1 MASEANIG
9 KARQSAASRHS
20 MHCEITLSLSL
31 ESNSLN
37 LTSMVSPSNPVASQM
52 PTIIVGVADYKIST
66 EPSTFLA
73 THALG
78 SCLGVTFHDSKRRI
92 GGMLHAMLPTASLYE
107 GQKIR
112 ESMFLDTGIPRMLT
126 ALIRAGAKKG
136 DIRCKVFGGAQLM
149 ATDHFFRIGSKN
161 IDMFYRLS
169 HDMELDVVAWEV
181 SGRVNRTIRLNNQT
195 GDVIVKIPSKP
206 EFIR

>member
-1 MASEANIG
+1 MPF
-9 KARQSAASRHS
+9 
-20 MHCEITLSLSL
+20 EITLSSFF
-31 ESNSLN
+31 ESISFLASRMASTFN
-37 LTSMVSPSNPVASQM
+37 TVAEQM
-52 PTIIVGVADYKIST
+52 PTIIVGVADFKIST
-66 EPSTFLA
+66 EPCTYLA

-92 GGMLHAMLPTASLYE
+92 GGMLHAMLPSASLHE

-112 ESMFLDTGIPRMLT
+112 EAMFLDTGIPRLLT
-126 ALIRAGAKKG
+126 ALVRAGAKKS

-149 ATDHFFRIGSKN
+149 ATDNFFRIGSKN
-161 IDMFYRLS
+161 IDMFYRIS
-169 HDMELDVVAWEV
+169 HEMELDVVSWEV

>member
-1 MASEANIG
+1 VVNIG
-9 KARQSAASRHS
+9 KATQSLDSCLS
-20 MHCEITLSLSL
+20 MRFEFTLSSSL
-31 ESNSLN
+31 ELNSLN
-37 LTSMVSPSNPVASQM
+37 TSLMASTFNPVANQM
-52 PTIIVGVADYKIST
+52 PTIIVGVADSKIST
-66 EPSTFLA
+66 EPSTYIA

-78 SCLGVTFHDSKRRI
+78 SCLGVTFHDFKRRI
-92 GGMLHAMLPTASLYE
+92 GGMLHAMLPTASLHE

-112 ESMFLDTGIPRMLT
+112 EAMFLDTGIPRLLA
-126 ALIRAGAKKG
+126 ALIRAGGKKG

-149 ATDHFFRIGSKN
+149 ATDNFFRIGSKN

-169 HDMELDVVAWEV
+169 HEMELDVVSWEV
-181 SGRVNRTIRLNNQT
+181 SGRVNRSIRLNNQT

>member
-1 MASEANIG
+1 M
-9 KARQSAASRHS
+9 
-20 MHCEITLSLSL
+20 
-31 ESNSLN
+31 
-37 LTSMVSPSNPVASQM
+37 PSTFNPVAEAM
-52 PTIIVGVADYKIST
+52 PTIIVGVADLKIST
-66 EPSTFLA
+66 EPCTYLA

-92 GGMLHAMLPTASLYE
+92 GGMLHAMLPS
-107 GQKIR
+107 
-112 ESMFLDTGIPRMLT
+112 
-126 ALIRAGAKKG
+126 LIRAGAKKG

-149 ATDHFFRIGSKN
+149 ATDNFFRIGSKN
-161 IDMFYRLS
+161 IDMFYRIS
-169 HDMELDVVAWEV
+169 HEMELDVVSWEV

>member
-1 MASEANIG
+1 MASEVNIG
-9 KARQSAASRHS
+9 KATQSSDSSPS
-20 MHCEITLSLSL
+20 MRCEFTLSSSL
-31 ESNSLN
+31 ETNSVT
-37 LTSMVSPSNPVASQM
+37 TSLMASTFNPVANQM
-52 PTIIVGVADYKIST
+52 PTIIVGVADFKIST
-66 EPSTFLA
+66 EPSTFLV

-92 GGMLHAMLPTASLYE
+92 GGMLHAMLPSATLYE

-112 ESMFLDTGIPRMLT
+112 EAMFLDTGIPRLLA
-126 ALIRAGAKKG
+126 ALIRAGSKKG

-149 ATDHFFRIGSKN
+149 ATDNFFRIGSKN

-169 HDMELDVVAWEV
+169 HEMELDVVSWEV

>member
-1 MASEANIG
+1 M
-9 KARQSAASRHS
+9 Q
-20 MHCEITLSLSL
+20 
-31 ESNSLN
+31 
-37 LTSMVSPSNPVASQM
+37 
-52 PTIIVGVADYKIST
+52 TIIVGVADYKIST
-66 EPSTFLA
+66 EPATYIV

-78 SCLGVTFHDSKRRI
+78 SCLGITFHDDKRRI
-92 GGMLHAMLPTASLYE
+92 GGMLHAMLPSSKITQGE
-107 GQKIR
+107 KIR
-112 ESMFLDTGIPRMLT
+112 EPMFLDTGIPKLLT

-149 ATDHFFRIGSKN
+149 ATDNFFRIGSKN

-169 HDMELDVVAWEV
+169 QELDLDVVSWEV
-181 SGRVNRTIRLNNQT
+181 SGRVNRTIRLNNLT

>member
-1 MASEANIG
+1 MASVVNIG
-9 KARQSAASRHS
+9 KATQSLDSCLS
-20 MHCEITLSLSL
+20 MRFEFTLSSSL
-31 ESNSLN
+31 ELNSLN
-37 LTSMVSPSNPVASQM
+37 TSLMASTFNPVANQM
-52 PTIIVGVADYKIST
+52 PTIIVGVADSKIST
-66 EPSTFLA
+66 EPSTYIA

-92 GGMLHAMLPTASLYE
+92 GGMLHAMLPTASLHE

-112 ESMFLDTGIPRMLT
+112 EAMFLDTGIPRLLA
-126 ALIRAGAKKG
+126 ALIRAGGKKG

-149 ATDHFFRIGSKN
+149 ATDNFFRIGSKN

-169 HDMELDVVAWEV
+169 HEMELDVVSWEV
-181 SGRVNRTIRLNNQT
+181 SGRVNRSIRLNNQT

>member
-1 MASEANIG
+1 
-9 KARQSAASRHS
+9 
-20 MHCEITLSLSL
+20 
-31 ESNSLN
+31 
-37 LTSMVSPSNPVASQM
+37 MVPRINPVANQL

-73 THALG
+73 THTLG
-78 SCLGVTFHDSKRRI
+78 SCLGVTFYDSKRRI
-92 GGMLHAMLPTASLYE
+92 GGMLHAMLPTASLHVGE
-107 GQKIR
+107 KIR
-112 ESMFLDTGIPRMLT
+112 EAMFLDTGIPRLLA
-126 ALIRAGAKKG
+126 ALIRAGAKKS

-169 HDMELDVVAWEV
+169 QEMELDVVTWEV

>member
-1 MASEANIG
+1 M
-9 KARQSAASRHS
+9 RF
-20 MHCEITLSLSL
+20 EITLSSFF
-31 ESNSLN
+31 ESISFLV
-37 LTSMVSPSNPVASQM
+37 TRMASTFNPVAEQM
-52 PTIIVGVADYKIST
+52 PTIIVGVADFKIST
-66 EPSTFLA
+66 EPCTYLA

-92 GGMLHAMLPTASLYE
+92 GGMLHAMLPSATLHE

-112 ESMFLDTGIPRMLT
+112 EAMFLDTGIPLLLT

-149 ATDHFFRIGSKN
+149 ATDNFFRIGSKN
-161 IDMFYRLS
+161 IDMFYRIS
-169 HDMELDVVAWEV
+169 HEMELDVVSWEV

>member
-1 MASEANIG
+1 MASEVNIG
-9 KARQSAASRHS
+9 KATQSLDSCLS
-20 MHCEITLSLSL
+20 MRLEFTLSSSL
-31 ESNSLN
+31 ELNSLK
-37 LTSMVSPSNPVASQM
+37 TSLMASTFNPVANQM
-52 PTIIVGVADYKIST
+52 PTIIVGVADSKIST
-66 EPSTFLA
+66 EPSTYIA

-92 GGMLHAMLPTASLYE
+92 GGMLHAMLPTASLHE

-112 ESMFLDTGIPRMLT
+112 EAMFLDTGIPRLLA
-126 ALIRAGAKKG
+126 ALIRAGGKKG

-149 ATDHFFRIGSKN
+149 ATDNFFRIGSKN

-169 HDMELDVVAWEV
+169 HEMELDVVSWEV
-181 SGRVNRTIRLNNQT
+181 SGRVNRSIRLNNQT

>member
-1 MASEANIG
+1 MASEVNIG
-9 KARQSAASRHS
+9 KATQSSDSSPS
-20 MHCEITLSLSL
+20 MRCEFTLSSSLETNSVNLSL
-31 ESNSLN
+31 MAS
-37 LTSMVSPSNPVASQM
+37 TFNPVANQM

-66 EPSTFLA
+66 EPSTFLV

-92 GGMLHAMLPTASLYE
+92 GGMLHAMLPSATLHE

-112 ESMFLDTGIPRMLT
+112 EAMFLDTGIPRLLA
-126 ALIRAGAKKG
+126 ALIRAGSKKG

-149 ATDHFFRIGSKN
+149 ATDNFFRIGSKN

-169 HDMELDVVAWEV
+169 HEMELDVVSWEV